1 MDFGLTTGKFYPFT
15 EGHEYMLKFAAN
27 MVDVLYVVV
36 SGHES
41 DPIPLSLRVEAI
53 RNTFGDD
60 VVVIA
65 HEDDIGNDSE
75 VDEHGTILDDTL
87 MDKWVDL
94 FRSVIAPNKESNWFF
109 ITSEMYGK
117 VVAEKLNI
125 NWVPVDIERETYPVS
140 GTLVRSNFNAHFH
153 LIATEM
159 QKLLSKVIV
168 VVGAESTG
176 KSTLVKILEQ
186 HFNKRTTVK
195 AVPEYG
201 RAVSEAKNN
210 KLTPEDFNVIAAG
223 QVVNVR
229 LATTN
234 RLVISDTDLF
244 TTYLFSDIYLDKP
257 MQNLKDLAINYNI
270 FDHYIV
276 LSSNTDWVDDGTRV
290 LPEQEKRIAFTNKLL
305 EHLQETERPY
315 TFITESSWDD
325 RTVAAI
331 KAVEKILSQ

>member
-109 ITSEMYGK
+109 INSEMYGK

-140 GTLVRSNFNAHFH
+140 GTLVRSIPSYCYGNA
-153 LIATEM
+153 
-159 QKLLSKVIV
+159 K
-168 VVGAESTG
+168 
-176 KSTLVKILEQ
+176 
-186 HFNKRTTVK
+186 TT
-195 AVPEYG
+195 
-201 RAVSEAKNN
+201 
-210 KLTPEDFNVIAAG
+210 
-223 QVVNVR
+223 
-229 LATTN
+229 
-234 RLVISDTDLF
+234 
-244 TTYLFSDIYLDKP
+244 
-257 MQNLKDLAINYNI
+257 
-270 FDHYIV
+270 
-276 LSSNTDWVDDGTRV
+276 
-290 LPEQEKRIAFTNKLL
+290 
-305 EHLQETERPY
+305 
-315 TFITESSWDD
+315 
-325 RTVAAI
+325 
-331 KAVEKILSQ
+331 